1 MVVGRRL
8 SLVAA
13 GRPTTHP
20 MDSDR
25 SMPAAPE
32 ATVVGVSRR
41 MGRAAALEAASLASR
56 PGVRPSSPVRVIG
69 GLRSMSLGVSV
80 GRHLG
85 LEHGGG
91 MHEIVRSGRQRGSWR
106 AAHRSQPPKRERAQ
120 GWEDRRHLGVSPGC
134 VRTRTRSPVEPGH
147 PSRGG
152 CKPRPSPQ
160 RVPRGTRGGQAPPP
174 APLVDRRRSDAIRV
188 PRGTPGSR
196 RNPVGS
202 SAASQGVLDGPGT
215 KYVGDLLGGRRG
227 TDQGVS
233 DGPGGDGTSVGTGW
247 RGRDTSQVMT
257 WATGSTASPRCTDG
271 AKRRQLRPTGL
282 ALPARSTRNAPASRH
297 VRGASATKARL
308 TPRRAWGTARV
319 ASGRPRTRSR
329 RTRCPPTSM
338 ARDHWMTDR

>member
-41 MGRAAALEAASLASR
+41 MGRAAALEAASLASP

-69 GLRSMSLGVSV
+69 GLRSMSLVVSV

-202 SAASQGVLDGPGT
+202 SAASQGVLERA
-215 KYVGDLLGGRRG
+215 GGRSTSGIFWVAVGGPIRG
-227 TDQGVS
+227 
-233 DGPGGDGTSVGTGW
+233 
-247 RGRDTSQVMT
+247 
-257 WATGSTASPRCTDG
+257 
-271 AKRRQLRPTGL
+271 
-282 ALPARSTRNAPASRH
+282 
-297 VRGASATKARL
+297 
-308 TPRRAWGTARV
+308 
-319 ASGRPRTRSR
+319 
-329 RTRCPPTSM
+329 
-338 ARDHWMTDR
+338 